1 MWPFL
6 GMETESVTTSMVSCR
21 IEPCSGATEVD
32 NGDFKIGARGGD
44 GDNSSRFNGLIDE
57 GMLFNRRLSD
67 AEIRTIYEDALPAQD
82 PDAGGGAVAG
92 NCGGRELFP
101 GQGDRPRG
109 IPDKITSICFDT
121 NFNNRWCEAGE
132 IQYLW
137 PDGAAAPSHND
148 PVAFVPRAGM
158 GEGDII
164 GVPVRVCDDGRWN
177 GKCYQPGDGGPGHLT
192 RADCSECGYGTASIQ
207 VVTNQDPPELRLV
220 EPEAEPAKTRLNLTG
235 VPADNEFFDLENQ
248 NGDKVRFVFDHD
260 TNDIEMTPPTTTMAV
275 TNTPM
280 DGETFRLRDHTGN
293 ERRFVFR
300 HESLLTDG
308 TTSDVLGIPHIQVGL
323 TGVTGNTRGVSQ
335 RMADTIN
342 GTGALDINAQV
353 VNEGVKLT
361 QGSTAY
367 SGNTPIESP
376 GINGVTTPPFIGGAK
391 VGIQNITNDLEAIAE
406 RVSEAVTNHFNPTP
420 RADDNMLAHW
430 KFNEGRGGSSGD
442 RLERDGNT
450 ITLANGAGW
459 TADGVAGSAL
469 LFDGNDDFAYIDNRR
484 STTWRNE
491 MTKSMWV
498 KSDGGSGRI
507 SSESNPGPNGCSRDH
522 VQIRDDGRVEY
533 SIWDNS
539 NIGQP
544 GGGNRTITGT
554 SSVNDNRWHNVVT
567 QMSATAGKVRI
578 YVDGRLEAEADTVG
592 REGSYSRLWI
602 GGTQGGCHGNSV
614 FRGAIDEFK
623 MYNRTLSEVEIK
635 SQYEAIAKGSNGA
648 SVLVT
653 QAYTG
658 FDGNTPVSTANVS
671 NMTAKDFSGGR
682 PRGYE
687 VAAGESITLDLS
699 NSSDPEGVLG
709 TALETNGIYYRYEV
723 IGEGAYI
730 LPTKGYE
737 GRANGNPNSN
747 NAEEWPNWGPK
758 PIVVPRGDGPRN
770 FSVRARARDVG
781 GREQVE
787 DIPITLVNEKPRM
800 GELRSEVFARA
811 PNIDE
816 DEGARVASLGNRRYQ
831 VIVQAV
837 PDEGVDTALFWSAKE
852 RHGQP
857 ITVTGDLDGDGNN
870 DVDPV
875 QGADG
880 EASGR
885 FDLTFRDMPP
895 EGRTVNARVEVSD
908 GNDSDTKI
916 LRIFV
921 PAISAEA
928 ARNIR
933 YTIDVGDDGSYELIN
948 SRRNNVEFVLPAG
961 ANVISIAGAVEA
973 NGQRVPFDLGEV
985 EMPNVA
991 PRFSVPRIVSQDGFD
1006 VVVAASARDADGDP
1020 VTITVDWG
1028 DGNVSRGRNVI
1039 YSHSYANARFQAY
1052 TIVLRATDDRGAF
1065 DEARLSVDIVR
1076 PAIQEADVSALTWE
1090 RITETEGNY
1099 DGVRAFDIDPGGTL
1113 FSHNYMDIV
1122 RRSVDGGDNWQDLL
1136 RDVECCGSIATKNA
1150 GEVYVASPAGLYFS
1164 GDNGDN
1170 WELYDEDKYLGVMVS
1185 PDQQYIVASTKD
1197 EAKRFD
1203 ITGRLIDRWRVEGE
1217 YQDMESLCS
1226 HRPLR
1231 PHQSHRCHVYQ

>member
-1 MWPFL
+1 MPTEYNPPVQNGLVAYWPLDGSAVDVSTNSLDGNPEGTTRFSEGRKGAGVEINSDGDGIRVIDGGDSPL
-6 GMETESVTTSMVSCR
+6 DIGGSITMSAWVKPYSCDFNGTTGIIMNKENRYEWGLADGTCTLRGAGDACWRWWGNATVPPRQWTHVAISWDGDRERHYINGELVES
-21 IEPCSGATEVD
+21 EPCSGAAEVD

-391 VGIQNITNDLEAIAE
+391 VGIQNVTNDLEAIAE

-498 KSDGGSGRI
+498 KSDGGSG
-507 SSESNPGPNGCSRDH
+507 ESH
-522 VQIRDDGRVEY
+522 Q
-533 SIWDNS
+533 
-539 NIGQP
+539 
-544 GGGNRTITGT
+544 
-554 SSVNDNRWHNVVT
+554 
-567 QMSATAGKVRI
+567 
-578 YVDGRLEAEADTVG
+578 
-592 REGSYSRLWI
+592 
-602 GGTQGGCHGNSV
+602 
-614 FRGAIDEFK
+614 
-623 MYNRTLSEVEIK
+623 NRTLDRTDVHGTMSR
-635 SQYEAIAKGSNGA
+635 SG
-648 SVLVT
+648 
-653 QAYTG
+653 
-658 FDGNTPVSTANVS
+658 
-671 NMTAKDFSGGR
+671 MTAG
-682 PRGYE
+682 
-687 VAAGESITLDLS
+687 
-699 NSSDPEGVLG
+699 
-709 TALETNGIYYRYEV
+709 
-723 IGEGAYI
+723 
-730 LPTKGYE
+730 
-737 GRANGNPNSN
+737 
-747 NAEEWPNWGPK
+747 
-758 PIVVPRGDGPRN
+758 
-770 FSVRARARDVG
+770 
-781 GREQVE
+781 
-787 DIPITLVNEKPRM
+787 
-800 GELRSEVFARA
+800 
-811 PNIDE
+811 
-816 DEGARVASLGNRRYQ
+816 
-831 VIVQAV
+831 
-837 PDEGVDTALFWSAKE
+837 
-852 RHGQP
+852 
-857 ITVTGDLDGDGNN
+857 
-870 DVDPV
+870 
-875 QGADG
+875 
-880 EASGR
+880 
-885 FDLTFRDMPP
+885 
-895 EGRTVNARVEVSD
+895 
-908 GNDSDTKI
+908 
-916 LRIFV
+916 
-921 PAISAEA
+921 
-928 ARNIR
+928 
-933 YTIDVGDDGSYELIN
+933 
-948 SRRNNVEFVLPAG
+948 
-961 ANVISIAGAVEA
+961 
-973 NGQRVPFDLGEV
+973 
-985 EMPNVA
+985 
-991 PRFSVPRIVSQDGFD
+991 
-1006 VVVAASARDADGDP
+1006 
-1020 VTITVDWG
+1020 
-1028 DGNVSRGRNVI
+1028 
-1039 YSHSYANARFQAY
+1039 
-1052 TIVLRATDDRGAF
+1052 
-1065 DEARLSVDIVR
+1065 
-1076 PAIQEADVSALTWE
+1076 
-1090 RITETEGNY
+1090 
-1099 DGVRAFDIDPGGTL
+1099 
-1113 FSHNYMDIV
+1113 
-1122 RRSVDGGDNWQDLL
+1122 
-1136 RDVECCGSIATKNA
+1136 
-1150 GEVYVASPAGLYFS
+1150 
-1164 GDNGDN
+1164 
-1170 WELYDEDKYLGVMVS
+1170 
-1185 PDQQYIVASTKD
+1185 
-1197 EAKRFD
+1197 
-1203 ITGRLIDRWRVEGE
+1203 
-1217 YQDMESLCS
+1217 
-1226 HRPLR
+1226 
-1231 PHQSHRCHVYQ
+1231 

>member
-1 MWPFL
+1 M
-6 GMETESVTTSMVSCR
+6 
-21 IEPCSGATEVD
+21 
-32 NGDFKIGARGGD
+32 
-44 GDNSSRFNGLIDE
+44 
-57 GMLFNRRLSD
+57 
-67 AEIRTIYEDALPAQD
+67 
-82 PDAGGGAVAG
+82 
-92 NCGGRELFP
+92 
-101 GQGDRPRG
+101 
-109 IPDKITSICFDT
+109 
-121 NFNNRWCEAGE
+121 
-132 IQYLW
+132 
-137 PDGAAAPSHND
+137 
-148 PVAFVPRAGM
+148 
-158 GEGDII
+158 
-164 GVPVRVCDDGRWN
+164 
-177 GKCYQPGDGGPGHLT
+177 
-192 RADCSECGYGTASIQ
+192 
-207 VVTNQDPPELRLV
+207 
-220 EPEAEPAKTRLNLTG
+220 
-235 VPADNEFFDLENQ
+235 
-248 NGDKVRFVFDHD
+248 
-260 TNDIEMTPPTTTMAV
+260 
-275 TNTPM
+275 
-280 DGETFRLRDHTGN
+280 
-293 ERRFVFR
+293 
-300 HESLLTDG
+300 
-308 TTSDVLGIPHIQVGL
+308 
-323 TGVTGNTRGVSQ
+323 
-335 RMADTIN
+335 
-342 GTGALDINAQV
+342 
-353 VNEGVKLT
+353 
-361 QGSTAY
+361 
-367 SGNTPIESP
+367 
-376 GINGVTTPPFIGGAK
+376 
-391 VGIQNITNDLEAIAE
+391 
-406 RVSEAVTNHFNPTP
+406 
-420 RADDNMLAHW
+420 
-430 KFNEGRGGSSGD
+430 
-442 RLERDGNT
+442 
-450 ITLANGAGW
+450 
-459 TADGVAGSAL
+459 
-469 LFDGNDDFAYIDNRR
+469 
-484 STTWRNE
+484 
-491 MTKSMWV
+491 
-498 KSDGGSGRI
+498 
-507 SSESNPGPNGCSRDH
+507 
-522 VQIRDDGRVEY
+522 
-533 SIWDNS
+533 
-539 NIGQP
+539 
-544 GGGNRTITGT
+544 
-554 SSVNDNRWHNVVT
+554 NDNRWHNIVA
-567 QMSATAGKVRI
+567 QMSQPPARCSYT
-578 YVDGRLEAEADTVG
+578 DGRLEAQADTTG

-602 GGTQGGCHGNSV
+602 GGTHGGCYGNSV

-730 LPTKGYE
+730 LPTTGYE

-770 FSVRARARDVG
+770 FRVRARARDVG

-1006 VVVAASARDADGDP
+1006 VVVAASARMP
-1020 VTITVDWG
+1020 TVTRSP
-1028 DGNVSRGRNVI
+1028 SRWI
-1039 YSHSYANARFQAY
+1039 
-1052 TIVLRATDDRGAF
+1052 GAM
-1065 DEARLSVDIVR
+1065 
-1076 PAIQEADVSALTWE
+1076 
-1090 RITETEGNY
+1090 
-1099 DGVRAFDIDPGGTL
+1099 GT
-1113 FSHNYMDIV
+1113 
-1122 RRSVDGGDNWQDLL
+1122 
-1136 RDVECCGSIATKNA
+1136 
-1150 GEVYVASPAGLYFS
+1150 
-1164 GDNGDN
+1164 
-1170 WELYDEDKYLGVMVS
+1170 
-1185 PDQQYIVASTKD
+1185 
-1197 EAKRFD
+1197 
-1203 ITGRLIDRWRVEGE
+1203 
-1217 YQDMESLCS
+1217 
-1226 HRPLR
+1226 
-1231 PHQSHRCHVYQ
+1231 